1 MASDVCAACQLKHHF
16 TLKGIDQSMATAT
29 LKQQRPRTKS
39 LSDPEFKKRLQLL
52 RQTDN
57 VRNWFY
63 LVRTYVLLTTVI
75 GGAIWFYQFG
85 QSAGFSL
92 AWNVPVFAAAILLV
106 GALQHHLANLA
117 HEAVHHTLFRN
128 RYLNDMVSEWLC
140 SFPMFSSTFHYGL
153 HHLAHHQ
160 FVNDPVRD
168 PDISQ
173 MQKSGHRLSFPILK
187 EEFLDVLFRQMWVPN
202 LIRYSLARAEYDS
215 LGTENNP
222 YIRADWEFSKLPARL
237 TLAYLALTAL
247 LLTGLV
253 MYGNPMLLS
262 ALPAAAWAALMLTL
276 GLLPERYYY
285 QSKIRPL
292 IAIRW
297 LGMMRATFITLLL
310 SALAWA
316 TWSTGDWWA
325 AYFFLLWVLPLGT
338 SFPLFMVLRQIVQH
352 GNGDRG
358 WLTNSR
364 VFRCHPLV
372 NFAVFPMGQDYHL
385 PHHMFSTIPHY
396 RLKELHE
403 AMLEYPEYRQ
413 QATVVEGYF
422 WPKEQPPT
430 RPTVVDVLGPNYAP
444 SEFRDVYIDNS
455 VLEGQI
461 VTDQEKEEII
471 IDGARE
477 AERIRHQAKVGSWS
491 VGGDRKSGARRVV

>member
-1 MASDVCAACQLKHHF
+1 
-16 TLKGIDQSMATAT
+16 MATIRLAE
-29 LKQQRPRTKS
+29 PRKTS
-39 LSDPEFKKRLQLL
+39 LSDPEFKKRLQEL

-57 VRNWFY
+57 YRNWYY
-63 LVRTYVLLTTVI
+63 LARTYGMLLLVV
-75 GGAIWFYQFG
+75 GGAIGFYQYTRD
-85 QSAGFSL
+85 AGLSL
-92 AWNVPVFAAAILLV
+92 AWNVPVFVVAVVLV

-117 HEAVHHTLFRN
+117 HEAVHHTLFKN
-128 RYLNDMVSEWLC
+128 RYLNDLVSEWLC

-173 MQKSGHRLSFPILK
+173 LQKSGHRLSFPILK
-187 EEFLDVLFRQMWVPN
+187 QEFLEVLFRQMWVPN

-215 LGTENNP
+215 LGTEHNP
-222 YIRADWEFSKLPARL
+222 YIREEWEFSKLPQRL
-237 TLAYLALTAL
+237 TLAYMAGLGLSLTA
-247 LLTGLV
+247 LV
-253 MYGNPMLLS
+253 MYGNPLLLAVLPIVGWGGIMLV
-262 ALPAAAWAALMLTL
+262 L

-292 IAIRW
+292 FSIRA
-297 LGMMRATFITLLL
+297 LGMMRTTFLTVLFC
-310 SALAWA
+310 ALAWA
-316 TWSTGDWWA
+316 TWRTGDWWA
-325 AYFFLLWVLPLGT
+325 VYFFLLWVLPLGT

-364 VFRCHPLV
+364 VFLCHPFI

-403 AMLEYPEYRQ
+403 AMLEYPEYSNG
-413 QATVVEGYF
+413 ATVVEGYF
-422 WPKEQPPT
+422 WPKERPPV
-430 RPTVVDVLGPNYAP
+430 RPTVVDVLGPAYAP
-444 SEFRDVYIDNS
+444 REFRDVYIDNS

-461 VTDQEKEEII
+461 VTAHEKEEILD
-471 IDGARE
+471 DGARE
-477 AERIRHQAKVGSWS
+477 AERVRREALAGSWS
-491 VGGDRKSGARRVV
+491 TAGDSSKRARRAV

>member
-1 MASDVCAACQLKHHF
+1 MAFAGFHK
-16 TLKGIDQSMATAT
+16 
-29 LKQQRPRTKS
+29 RREKS
-39 LSDPEFKKRLQLL
+39 LSDPEFKKRLQEL
-52 RQTDN
+52 RQIDN
-57 VRNWFY
+57 VHNWYY
-63 LVRTYVLLTTVI
+63 LVRTYALLATVI
-75 GGAIWFYQFG
+75 GGSIWFYQFSRSSG
-85 QSAGFSL
+85 VWL
-92 AWNVPVFAAAILLV
+92 AWNVLVFIAAIAMV

-128 RYLNDMVSEWLC
+128 RYLNDLVSEWLC

-173 MQKSGHRLSFPILK
+173 LQKSGHRLSFPILK
-187 EEFLDVLFRQMWVPN
+187 QEFLEVLLQQMWVPN

-215 LGTENNP
+215 LGTKHNP
-222 YIRADWEFSKLPARL
+222 YIREDWEFSKLPSRL
-237 TLAYLALTAL
+237 TLAYLAFTAL
-247 LLTGLV
+247 LLAALV
-253 MYGNPMLLS
+253 AYGDPVLLAILPM
-262 ALPAAAWAALMLTL
+262 AAWGGILLAL

-292 IAIRW
+292 LSIRV
-297 LGMMRATFITLLL
+297 LGMMRVTFITLLF

-316 TWSTGDWWA
+316 TWWTGDWWA
-325 AYFFLLWVLPLGT
+325 AYFFLLWIVPLGT
-338 SFPLFMVLRQIVQH
+338 SFPLYMVLRQIVQH

-364 VFRCHPLV
+364 VFHCHPLV

-396 RLKELHE
+396 HLKDLHE
-403 AMLEYPEYRQ
+403 TMLEYPEYRR

-422 WPKEQPPT
+422 WPKQRPPV
-430 RPTVVDVLGPNYAP
+430 RPTVVDVLGPEYAP
-444 SEFRDVYIDNS
+444 REFRDVYIDNS

-461 VTDQEKEEII
+461 VTEREKAEILE
-471 IDGARE
+471 DGALE
-477 AERIRHQAKVGSWS
+477 AERVRRQAKVGSWS
-491 VGGDRKSGARRVV
+491 TGADAPEARRAG

>member
-1 MASDVCAACQLKHHF
+1 
-16 TLKGIDQSMATAT
+16 MATVRLSA
-29 LKQQRPRTKS
+29 PRTKS
-39 LSDPEFKKRLQLL
+39 LSDPEFKKRLQSL

-57 VRNWFY
+57 YRNWFY
-63 LVRTYVLLTTVI
+63 LARTYGLLLLAI
-75 GGAIWFYQFG
+75 GGAIWFYQFTRA
-85 QSAGFSL
+85 AGIPL
-92 AWNVPVFAAAILLV
+92 AWNVPVFALAIIFV

-117 HEAVHHTLFRN
+117 HEAVHHTLFKN
-128 RYLNDMVSEWLC
+128 RYLNDLASEWLC

-173 MQKSGHRLSFPILK
+173 LQKSGHRLSFPILK
-187 EEFLDVLFRQMWVPN
+187 QEFMEVLFRQMWVPN
-202 LIRYSLARAEYDS
+202 LVRYSLARAEYDS
-215 LGTENNP
+215 LGTEHNP
-222 YIRADWEFSKLPARL
+222 YIREDWEFSKRPQRL
-237 TLAYLALTAL
+237 TVAYLALQAL
-247 LLTGLV
+247 LLAGLV
-253 MYGNPMLLS
+253 MYGNAVLLVV
-262 ALPAAAWAALMLTL
+262 LPVVAWAGIMLVL

-292 IAIRW
+292 FSIRS
-297 LGMMRATFITLLL
+297 LGMMRTTFITALFC
-310 SALAWA
+310 ALAWA
-316 TWSTGDWWA
+316 TWATGDWWA

-358 WLTNSR
+358 WLSNSR
-364 VFRCHPLV
+364 VFLCHPFI

-403 AMLEYPEYRQ
+403 AMLEYPEYGE

-422 WPKEQPPT
+422 WPKEKPSV
-430 RPTVVDVLGPNYAP
+430 RPTVVDVLGPAYAP
-444 SEFRDVYIDNS
+444 QEFRDVYIDNS

-461 VTDQEKEEII
+461 VTDREKEEILD
-471 IDGARE
+471 DGARE
-477 AERIRHQAKVGSWS
+477 AERVRREALAGSWS
-491 VGGDRKSGARRVV
+491 LSGNKSTRARRAI